1 MENFNCFESKYNK
14 QSNFFN
20 VDFFSTST
28 ESSSKSSSNSL
39 NKPFIGEMDLHI
51 FLINVKTH
59 QGSMTYQYLLNTYS
73 PQEINTLLSQ
83 ISPFLIDIMCSEYG
97 NYFFQRLVHKL
108 NLNQRQHVIGLIAK
122 HFIPICANKSGTY
135 SIQALISAIKTQ
147 QEEDILR
154 LLIGRNLVFLFTNEN
169 AHHIIQKII
178 IDYPEEKRTYINQC
192 IFDNIDK
199 ICINEYGSLC
209 VVKFINFN
217 TNLLIRV
224 ELIKSINIKFF
235 NMLTNKYGCNII
247 LYMMEKFGN
256 GYSGF
261 VFCEIKTTSS
271 TFLIVIRYQYP
282 QL

>member
-1 MENFNCFESKYNK
+1 
-14 QSNFFN
+14 
-20 VDFFSTST
+20 
-28 ESSSKSSSNSL
+28 
-39 NKPFIGEMDLHI
+39 
-51 FLINVKTH
+51 
-59 QGSMTYQYLLNTYS
+59 MTYQYLLNTYS

-108 NLNQRQHVIGLIAK
+108 NLNQRLHVIGLIAK

-178 IDYPEEKRTYINQC
+178 IDYPEEKGTYINQC

-199 ICINEYGSLC
+199 SA
-209 VVKFINFN
+209 
-217 TNLLIRV
+217 
-224 ELIKSINIKFF
+224 
-235 NMLTNKYGCNII
+235 
-247 LYMMEKFGN
+247 
-256 GYSGF
+256 
-261 VFCEIKTTSS
+261 
-271 TFLIVIRYQYP
+271 
-282 QL
+282 